1 MRFGLQLEFPPTVPG
16 NVVQSAAFIGDDYA
30 NHKQR
35 LHTAPVAVRLGP
47 SQRHFDKREGIPIDH
62 LSCQSAL
69 TYLMVTAPGLS
80 GISTDIPV
88 SIKCLPDTRFSPSA
102 S

>member
-35 LHTAPVAVRLGP
+35 LHTAPVAVR
-47 SQRHFDKREGIPIDH
+47 
-62 LSCQSAL
+62 
-69 TYLMVTAPGLS
+69 
-80 GISTDIPV
+80 
-88 SIKCLPDTRFSPSA
+88 
-102 S
+102 